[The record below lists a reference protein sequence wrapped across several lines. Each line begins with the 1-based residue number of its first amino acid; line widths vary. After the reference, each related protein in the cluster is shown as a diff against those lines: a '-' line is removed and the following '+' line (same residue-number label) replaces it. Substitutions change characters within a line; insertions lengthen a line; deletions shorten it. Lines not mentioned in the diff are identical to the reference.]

1 MVRFNGL
8 LRYSI
13 LYVISD
19 LTYGEKIMKQTIMI
33 VAIVAAGVLFAGYIQ
48 KKSAKVAELTK

>member
-8 LRYSI
+8 LRYNV
-13 LYVISD
+13 LYAISD